1 MDPTIEVNG
10 TKDPLPEHSPE
21 ELAKRQGFNDRWAA
35 FRSRLIL
42 HPVIQDSASFRV
54 SRGIRIGFIFSLDA
68 SDDDNPP
75 ATAIANL
82 NLPQALMTP
91 LRCAGT
97 ATAFDT
103 GLCLIY
109 QADR

>member
-1 MDPTIEVNG
+1 MGCV
-10 TKDPLPEHSPE
+10 PEPFDSPSSHPG
-21 ELAKRQGFNDRWAA
+21 L
-35 FRSRLIL
+35 SIL
-42 HPVIQDSASFRV
+42 SV

-91 LRCAGT
+91 LHARVQQ
-97 ATAFDT
+97 
-103 GLCLIY
+103 LPLI
-109 QADR
+109 RGVS